1 LGIFGVIGVILG
13 VAGGIIWFFYL
24 RAGAPFGDAA
34 TEEAAAKLAAA
45 ARGAVKNKLKI
56 EL

>member
-1 LGIFGVIGVILG
+1 MIGVILG

-34 TEEAAAKLAAA
+34 TEEAAASLAAA
-45 ARGAVKNKLKI
+45 AKQGLKNKLKI